1 MLQKIYDTPTV
12 GLDLPYAKKWVATLK
27 RMKVWVASDV
37 LVVLCFYSIN
47 LVLYMGHFNS
57 LQDTRKIPTGEIATR
72 MTPTGQ
78 FSPGKFQ
85 PRKISTRKIPTQ
97 EISIQNIPYY
107 IVSSQGKSSLKYTNV
122 THSRLYYA
130 TNILHEQFSKLIKC
144 LVIALP
150 LNKKQGES
158 EISEIS
164 VS

>member
-1 MLQKIYDTPTV
+1 
-12 GLDLPYAKKWVATLK
+12 
-27 RMKVWVASDV
+27 
-37 LVVLCFYSIN
+37 
-47 LVLYMGHFNS
+47 MGHFNS
-57 LQDTRKIPTGEIATR
+57 LQDTRKIPT
-72 MTPTGQ
+72 
-78 FSPGKFQ
+78 GKFQ

-122 THSRLYYA
+122 THSRLYCA
-130 TNILHEQFSKLIKC
+130 TNILYEQFSKLIKC